1 MARAG
6 CRVLVV
12 ERERKFRDRNRGEGM
27 QPWGVAE
34 ARELGIERRLLD
46 TCGHAVR
53 WRNIYV
59 GDAVVSRRDMVA
71 TTPGALPALDFHHP
85 DMQTELLALAE
96 EAGAV
101 VRRGTTVTSLTP
113 GRLPSLELEDGH
125 RERVSARLVVGA
137 DGRTSRV
144 RDWARLQTRRDSEC
158 LVIAGILHGGLHL
171 AEDTIH
177 TVYSH
182 ARGQAVLIFP
192 LGGGRFRSYF
202 FYRRQG
208 PARPLAGARHASDF
222 VSACVETGAPAAWFA
237 RGEMLGPLAA
247 FEGADRWVAHPCRE
261 GIVLIGDAAA
271 TSDPCFGTGL
281 SLTLR
286 DVRVLR
292 DHLLAMPDW
301 AAAAHAYARE
311 HDRYYSALR
320 RVVGWLRDLYYER
333 GPEAEAQ
340 RARVLPLLER
350 EPERR
355 PDHVGLGPE
364 APNDEAA
371 RRRLFG
377 EDCPC

>member
-27 QPWGVAE
+27 HPWGVAE

-53 WRNIYV
+53 WRNLYA
-59 GDAVVSRRDMVA
+59 GDRVIARRDMVA
-71 TTPGALPALDFHHP
+71 TTPGKLSALDFYHP
-85 DMQTELLALAE
+85 DMQTELLDLAE
-96 EAGAV
+96 EAGAE
-101 VRRGTTVTSLTP
+101 VRRGTTVAGLTP
-113 GRLPSLELEDGH
+113 GRDPGLELEDGR
-125 RERVSARLVVGA
+125 RERVSARFVIGA

-144 RDWARLQTRRDSEC
+144 RDWAGFQMLRDPEC
-158 LVIAGILHGGLHL
+158 LVIAGVLHGGLDL
-171 AEDTIH
+171 AEDTVH
-177 TVYSH
+177 TVYNY

-192 LGGGRFRSYF
+192 LGRGRFRSYF

-208 PARPLAGARHASDF
+208 PARPLAGARHAADF

-237 RGEMLGPLAA
+237 RAEVLGPLAA
-247 FEGADRWVAHPCRE
+247 FEGADRWVAHPYRE
-261 GIVLIGDAAA
+261 GIALIGDAA
-271 TSDPCFGTGL
+271 TISDPCFGAGL

-292 DHLLAMPDW
+292 DHLLTMPDW
-301 AAAAHAYARE
+301 AAAGRAYARE
-311 HDRYYSALR
+311 HDGYYGAWR
-320 RVVGWLRDLYYER
+320 RLVGWVRDLYFGG
-333 GPEAEAQ
+333 GPEAEAR
-340 RARVLPLLER
+340 RAHILPLLER

-355 PDHVGLGPE
+355 PDLAGLGPD